1 MTKYCGNETCA
12 SAGACLHPEGCSVT
26 YSKAE
31 RATLNLKTIS
41 DKTLVEKIERGNVL
55 LAEDLNELIERFK
68 AYSKLT

>member
-12 SAGACLHPEGCSVT
+12 YVGACLHPKGCSVT

-31 RATLNLKTIS
+31 RATLKLKTLS
-41 DKTLVEKIERGNVL
+41 DKDLVEKIERGNVL